1 MQRTLLAFRTAIA
14 GAAALFT
21 AAVLPQE
28 VLAQDTTAHEATTA
42 QEPTTA
48 QEQPANET
56 PASEAKTPDTKTPD
70 TKGNGGIVV
79 ELNKLEPS
87 DKGCRLYVVVSNPT
101 DTSYDAYKLDI
112 VMFQP
117 DGIIGRRFYVDL
129 APLRPSKRTV
139 KPFELDGTQ
148 CDGVGSFL
156 INDVMECRASSGPV
170 DDCLA
175 NMKVNS
181 LTKVEI
187 SK

>member
-1 MQRTLLAFRTAIA
+1 MNRVRAESAMIQKAIITIGAALLLS
-14 GAAALFT
+14 AAAL
-21 AAVLPQE
+21 
-28 VLAQDTTAHEATTA
+28 A
-42 QEPTTA
+42 QETPPKDA
-48 QEQPANET
+48 Q
-56 PASEAKTPDTKTPD
+56 AKSD
-70 TKGNGGIVV
+70 GGIVV
-79 ELNKLEPS
+79 ELNKLES
-87 DKGCRLYVVVSNPT
+87 TDKGCRVYVVVSNPT
-101 DTSYDAYKLDI
+101 DTSYDAYKLDV

-117 DGIIGRRFYVDL
+117 DGVIGRRFSVDL

-148 CDGVGSFL
+148 CDGIGSFL
-156 INDVMECRASSGPV
+156 INDVMECRTSAGPI

>member
-1 MQRTLLAFRTAIA
+1 MIQKTIVTL
-14 GAAALFT
+14 GAALLLSAT
-21 AAVLPQE
+21 A
-28 VLAQDTTAHEATTA
+28 LAQEAPPKDA
-42 QEPTTA
+42 QSKA
-48 QEQPANET
+48 D
-56 PASEAKTPDTKTPD
+56 AKAD
-70 TKGNGGIVV
+70 GGIVV
-79 ELNKLEPS
+79 ELNKLEAS
-87 DKGCRLYVVVSNPT
+87 DKGCRVYVVVTNPS
-101 DTSYDAYKLDI
+101 DASYDAYKLDI

-117 DGIIGRRFYVDL
+117 DGIIGRRFSVNL

-139 KPFELDGTQ
+139 KPFELDGTK

-156 INDVMECRASSGPV
+156 INDVMECHASSGPV

>member
-1 MQRTLLAFRTAIA
+1 MIQRAIVTL
-14 GAAALFT
+14 GAALLLS
-21 AAVLPQE
+21 AAAFAQGAP
-28 VLAQDTTAHEATTA
+28 AQDA
-42 QEPTTA
+42 EPKA
-48 QEQPANET
+48 
-56 PASEAKTPDTKTPD
+56 D
-70 TKGNGGIVV
+70 GGIVL

-87 DKGCRLYVVVSNPT
+87 DKGCRVYVVVSNPT
-101 DTSYDAYKLDI
+101 DTTYDAYKLDV

-117 DGIIGRRFYVDL
+117 DGIIGRRFSVEL

-139 KPFELDGTQ
+139 KPFELDGTK

-170 DDCLA
+170 GDCLT